1 MSARPSGKSKERPKP
16 GPSKDEEAAS
26 SCALPEDGD
35 IEILE
40 VTGVNETEPL
50 IGGEQAAIAH
60 HEHVPHEEGG
70 ALHDPA
76 SSAEGHDAEGEL
88 RRRLDTAE
96 KGLDAAEKEKHHL
109 HDLWLRAQAD
119 AENARKRFDREAAE
133 RRANETAE
141 RIRRLL
147 PILDSLERAIGLQ
160 GWGDDGLRQ
169 GVALTLQ
176 QMLEILGRDGLK
188 PIDSKGAHFDPQFH
202 EAVETVP
209 GSGAPEGTVLEEMQR
224 GYLLRDRLLRPAL
237 VKVAAVA
244 AAEPAHPPVRRRAA
258 NE

>member
-1 MSARPSGKSKERPKP
+1 MSARPSGRSNERPKA
-16 GPSKDEEAAS
+16 GPSKDEETDS

-60 HEHVPHEEGG
+60 VEYPAHEESEPHPGST
-70 ALHDPA
+70 APH
-76 SSAEGHDAEGEL
+76 SSADGDHDL
-88 RRRLDTAE
+88 RRRLDNAE
-96 KGLDAAEKEKHHL
+96 KDLEAAGKEKDRL
-109 HDLWLRAQAD
+109 HDLWLRSQAD

-147 PILDSLERAIGLQ
+147 PILDSLERAIASP

-176 QMLEILGRDGLK
+176 HMLEILGRDGLK
-188 PIDSKGAHFDPQFH
+188 PVESKGRPFDPRFH
-202 EAVETVP
+202 EAVQTVP
-209 GSGAPEGTVLEEMQR
+209 DSGAAEGTVLEEMQR

-237 VKVAAVA
+237 VTVASAAGTGGGVA
-244 AAEPAHPPVRRRAA
+244 HERRAA
-258 NE
+258 NG

>member
-1 MSARPSGKSKERPKP
+1 MSARPSGKSKERPTP
-16 GPSKDEEAAS
+16 GPSKDEEAG

-60 HEHVPHEEGG
+60 VEYVPHEDAVHAHEPQAAPHAGEGD
-70 ALHDPA
+70 HD
-76 SSAEGHDAEGEL
+76 L

-96 KGLDAAEKEKHHL
+96 RELDEAEKEKDRL

-119 AENARKRFDREAAE
+119 AENARKRLDREAAE

-147 PILDSLERAIGLQ
+147 PILDSLERAIASP

-176 QMLEILGRDGLK
+176 QMLEILARDGLK
-188 PIDSKGAHFDPQFH
+188 PVESKGVRFDPHFH
-202 EAVETVP
+202 EAVEMLP

-224 GYLLRDRLLRPAL
+224 GYLLRDRLIRPAL
-237 VKVAAVA
+237 VKVAA
-244 AAEPAHPPVRRRAA
+244 AEPDRRRAA